1 MLDPRFAAVDARLEG
16 VKRILAVTGGKGGIG
31 KSFVASTLAAV
42 LASAGRRVGLLDLDF
57 TSPSDHVILGFET
70 GFPSEEFGID
80 PHVHHGIHTMTI
92 AHFSG
97 DAPAPLRG
105 DDVTNALLELLAITR
120 WGELDVLVI
129 DMPPGL
135 GDAAL
140 DTIRLLKR
148 AEYLVVAQSSKVVLE
163 SVRRAMQLLRNLD
176 VPMLGVLENMRRG
189 ESDAVSTLAKTFDLP
204 ILGRMPYDETVE
216 DALGDVPALLQTD
229 PAMVIR
235 DAAQSLGV

>member
-1 MLDPRFAAVDARLEG
+1 MLDPRLAAVDARLEG
-16 VKRILAVTGGKGGIG
+16 VRRILAVTGGKGGIG

-42 LASAGRRVGLLDLDF
+42 LADAGRGVGLLDLDF

-80 PHVHHGIHTMTI
+80 PHVHHGVHTMSI
-92 AHFSG
+92 AHFAG

-120 WGELDVLVI
+120 WGELDFLVI

-140 DTIRLLKR
+140 DTIRLLRR
-148 AEYLVVAQSSKVVLE
+148 AENLVEAQSSKVVLE
-163 SVRRAMQLLRNLD
+163 SVRRAMQLLRDLD
-176 VPMLGVLENMRRG
+176 APILGVVENMRRR
-189 ESDAVSTLAKTFDLP
+189 ESDAVDALASHFDLP
-204 ILGRMPYDETVE
+204 VLGRLPYAEGVE
-216 DALGDVPALLQTD
+216 DALGDVDALLQTQ
-229 PAMVIR
+229 PALALR
-235 DAAQSLGV
+235 DAAQSLGL

>member
-1 MLDPRFAAVDARLEG
+1 MIDPRFAAVDARLEG

-42 LASAGRRVGLLDLDF
+42 LAHAGRRVGLLDLDF

-80 PHVHHGIHTMTI
+80 PHVHHGVHTMSI
-92 AHFSG
+92 AHFAG

-140 DTIRLLKR
+140 DTIRLLRR
-148 AEYLVVAQSSKVVLE
+148 AEYIVVAQSSKVVLA
-163 SVRRAMQLLRNLD
+163 SVRRAMRLLRNIEA
-176 VPMLGVLENMRRG
+176 PMLGMVENMHRREG
-189 ESDAVSTLAKTFDLP
+189 DAVGALAASFEVP
-204 ILGRMPYDETVE
+204 ILGRLPYDDEVE
-216 DALGDVPALLQTD
+216 DALGDVDALLETA
-229 PAMVIR
+229 PAMALR
-235 DAAQSLGV
+235 DAAQSLGL

>member
-1 MLDPRFAAVDARLEG
+1 MLDPRLAAVDARLEG
-16 VKRILAVTGGKGGIG
+16 VRRILAVTGGKGGIG
-31 KSFVASTLAAV
+31 KSLVASTLAAV
-42 LASAGRRVGLLDLDF
+42 LADAGRRVGLLDLDF

-80 PHVHHGIHTMTI
+80 PHVHHGVHTMSI
-92 AHFSG
+92 AHFAG

-120 WGELDVLVI
+120 WGELDFLVI

-140 DTIRLLKR
+140 DTIRLLRR

-176 VPMLGVLENMRRG
+176 APMLGIVENMRRRD
-189 ESDAVSTLAKTFDLP
+189 SDAVDAMAALFDVP
-204 ILGRMPYDETVE
+204 VLGRLPYAESVE
-216 DALGDVPALLQTD
+216 DALGDVDALLQTP
-229 PAMVIR
+229 PALALR
-235 DAAQSLGV
+235 DAAQSLGL